1 MIKARLILAAFL
13 AFSIV
18 VTGCSSAPKNSQQSN
33 SAQGNNAQ
41 AASEDGQIELRMTW
55 WGSQTRHDL
64 TTRALELFESKH
76 PNIKIKA
83 EYSGW
88 DGYFDKLSTQV
99 AGANAPDLIQM
110 DYAFLTDYAN
120 RGTLLDL
127 SSYTSDGKLSTSAI
141 DASMLSAGSINNK
154 LYAVALGVNAPGV
167 IYSSTVFKEL
177 GIPDPGPDWTWE
189 DFSEIAA
196 KIGKEKGNG
205 FVGMADASGTFNMFE
220 MMVRQHGHAMFQE
233 DTLGATKEQLMKWF
247 TMWKELRQVGGITS
261 PEATAGMTNALETRP
276 LAVGTAAMDFLW
288 SNQITAFKS
297 GMKNQDDEIKIQ
309 VIPHGKDEAKS
320 GEYLKPSMFISGN
333 AKTKYPDEV
342 AMVIDFL
349 VNDPEAAEILGS
361 ERGVPVNATIRE
373 KLMGK
378 LSETEKMIFTFIDTV
393 SADASNID
401 PPYPQGFSEID
412 KNFKTLSEQIAF
424 EQGTMEAAIDEFITG
439 ANQILGKGK

>member
-1 MIKARLILAAFL
+1 MSKPRRVLAAFL
-13 AFSIV
+13 AVSLLAA
-18 VTGCSSAPKNSQQSN
+18 GCSSAPKNSQDSSSTQT
-33 SAQGNNAQ
+33 
-41 AASEDGQIELRMTW
+41 ASGDEQIELRMTW
-55 WGSQTRHDL
+55 WGSQTRHEL

-120 RGTLLDL
+120 RGSLLDL
-127 SSYTSDGKLSTSAI
+127 TPYTSNGGLDTAAI
-141 DASMLSAGSINNK
+141 DESMLSAGSIDSK

-167 IYSSTVFKEL
+167 VYSSTVFKEL

-189 DFSEIAA
+189 DFSAIAA
-196 KIGKEKGNG
+196 KIGQEKGSG
-205 FVGMADASGTFNMFE
+205 FVGMADNSGTFNIFE
-220 MMVRQHGHAMFQE
+220 IMVRQHGHAMFQE
-233 DTLGATKEQLMKWF
+233 GALGATKEELMKWF
-247 TMWKELRQVGGITS
+247 SMWKELRPGGGITS
-261 PEATAGMTNALETRP
+261 PEATASMTNALETRP
-276 LAVGTAAMDFLW
+276 LAVGAAAMDFLW
-288 SNQITAFKS
+288 SNQITAFKN

-309 VIPHGKDEAKS
+309 VIPHSKDEVKS
-320 GEYLKPSMFISGN
+320 GEYLKPSQFISGY

-361 ERGVPVNATIRE
+361 ERGVPVNANIRE
-373 KLMGK
+373 KLMGS
-378 LSETEKMIFTFIDTV
+378 LSETEKMIFSFIDTV
-393 SADASNID
+393 SAHSSDID

-412 KNFKTLSEQIAF
+412 KSFKTLSEQIAF
-424 EQGTMEAAIDEFITG
+424 EQGTMEEAIDEFIAG
-439 ANQILGKGK
+439 ANQILGKSK